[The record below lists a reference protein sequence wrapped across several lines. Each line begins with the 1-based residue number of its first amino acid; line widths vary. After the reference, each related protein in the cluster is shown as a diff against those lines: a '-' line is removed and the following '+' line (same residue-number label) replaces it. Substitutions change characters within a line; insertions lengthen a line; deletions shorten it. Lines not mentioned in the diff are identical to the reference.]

1 MTSLLA
7 SNSSLMQLPLLL
19 LFCFWP
25 LYLAKV
31 VFMQII
37 AADMA
42 LIHVCKCKLLYIT
55 NDVEVPKSC
64 QLAKPLYN
72 FKKNSGLVTTF

>member
-1 MTSLLA
+1 
-7 SNSSLMQLPLLL
+7 
-19 LFCFWP
+19 
-25 LYLAKV
+25 
-31 VFMQII
+31 MQII